1 MRAKINFIEG
11 KGASKMILPWYL
23 FVPAYYF
30 QSAIYLIFGVDNT
43 RFIKCVLKCIPV
55 ITLMLQMVALLVSQK
70 VVSTE
75 SKVNE
80 PIMVAV
86 LVEEETA
93 STTTSKLNE
102 LYRIKL
108 FVVGLAFSA
117 FGDGCL
123 VFHEVF
129 LAGVIGFGI
138 SLCLYINVLGFME
151 SIFKITHEGLMY
163 GLGIFVMSSI
173 ILLIFNS
180 YTHSTDTPQP
190 GKTIV
195 TVLIIL
201 YYSILSVLLW
211 SGFLLMLRHPDIA
224 VGVCAVFGT
233 TMFFIS
239 DMLIIASAIWK
250 VWLLQGRVLVMMSY
264 YTALLF
270 LSFSLYISLD
280 SRPVK

>member
-1 MRAKINFIEG
+1 
-11 KGASKMILPWYL
+11 MILPWYL

-30 QSAIYLIFGVDNT
+30 QSTVYLLFGVDNT

-55 ITLMLQMVALLVSQK
+55 ITLMLQMVALLVNQK
-70 VVSTE
+70 VVTE

-86 LVEEETA
+86 LIEEETE
-93 STTTSKLNE
+93 STTTSKVNE
-102 LYRIKL
+102 IYHIKL
-108 FVVGLAFSA
+108 FIVGLAFSA

-129 LAGVIGFGI
+129 LAGVISFGI
-138 SLCLYINVLGFME
+138 SLCLYINVLGFVE

-180 YTHSTDTPQP
+180 YTRSTKSSQP
-190 GKTIV
+190 GKTVV
-195 TVLIIL
+195 TALILL
-201 YYSILSVLLW
+201 YYSVLSVLLW

-233 TMFFIS
+233 TMFFMS

-250 VWLLQGRVLVMMSY
+250 VRLLQGRVLVMMSY